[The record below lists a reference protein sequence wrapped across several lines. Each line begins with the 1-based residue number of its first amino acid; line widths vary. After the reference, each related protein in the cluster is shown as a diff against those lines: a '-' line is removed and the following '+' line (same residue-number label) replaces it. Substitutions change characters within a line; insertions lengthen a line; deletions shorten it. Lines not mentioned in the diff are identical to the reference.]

1 MQLEKFNNLENFC
14 NTFGAESFFC
24 CFLTLI
30 AGVYKKQPPEVFF
43 RKGALKIRS
52 KFIGKQSCKSVI
64 SIKLLCNTIEIALR
78 RRCSLILLELWFE
91 VGSKVLQVLVF
102 F

>member
-14 NTFGAESFFC
+14 NIFGAESLFC

-30 AGVYKKQPPEVFF
+30 AGIDKKRSPEVFF
-43 RKGALKIRS
+43 RKGVLKTRS

-78 RRCSLILLELWFE
+78 RSCSLILLELWFE